1 MTKILYVIN
10 NLGVGGAENV
20 LLGLAGGLDR
30 SRYEPVVVCVGRN
43 HAMVSKFAEA
53 DVPIRCLNAAFQADP
68 RGYTRLLEI
77 AREERP
83 NVIHGFMWRANMLA
97 RYVGQQLNGT
107 RVVTSEHS
115 MHFDG
120 PLRAWANRR
129 TAGMSAA
136 VVCVSKAVMR
146 HMRDRVGLPERLL
159 RVIYNGVDISR
170 FVPVEETDSIREH
183 LGLPTDRPIVGTVAR
198 HTEEKRLERFVQA
211 AEAIAHECP
220 DAVFVTCGDGP
231 TLPTIR
237 AMADQRSVDLRLLG
251 RRDDVP
257 SVLAALD
264 IFTLTSAKEGL
275 PVAVIEAM
283 AVERPIVSMVVGG
296 VTEIMRDGVD
306 GVLVPQGDVD
316 GLVAGVI
323 RLLRDKELRVRMGKS
338 ARERAISRVSLEAM
352 VKAHEDLYD
361 ELVACAGS

>member
-1 MTKILYVIN
+1 
-10 NLGVGGAENV
+10 
-20 LLGLAGGLDR
+20 
-30 SRYEPVVVCVGRN
+30 
-43 HAMVSKFAEA
+43 
-53 DVPIRCLNAAFQADP
+53 
-68 RGYTRLLEI
+68 
-77 AREERP
+77 
-83 NVIHGFMWRANMLA
+83 
-97 RYVGQQLNGT
+97 
-107 RVVTSEHS
+107 
-115 MHFDG
+115 
-120 PLRAWANRR
+120 
-129 TAGMSAA
+129 MSAA

-211 AEAIAHECP
+211 AAAIAHECP